1 MIAHNILR
9 TLPLQS
15 IHYPK
20 KHSRGYISRLCIH
33 DRGPAAVVVEEYDA
47 IAPVQDMWAQLK
59 WDSESLS
66 SILSTYTSTTTTV
79 WTAFND
85 TLL

>member
-1 MIAHNILR
+1 M
-9 TLPLQS
+9 
-15 IHYPK
+15 
-20 KHSRGYISRLCIH
+20 
-33 DRGPAAVVVEEYDA
+33 VVEEYDA

-59 WDSESLS
+59 GDAESLS